1 MIYTRAVTYSY
12 QKRRAHVNVTK
23 ISKFNYNCIRWI
35 MYVRESQAFGVW
47 QKSVV
52 RKCQY
57 KTVDQT
63 YGVAPPS
70 GGHVKLQVSF
80 V

>member
-1 MIYTRAVTYSY
+1 
-12 QKRRAHVNVTK
+12 
-23 ISKFNYNCIRWI
+23 